1 MTIKEAII
9 KDISE
14 MNTDMLSLLLDDDK
28 SYMDV
33 PKETFIEKLDSKFNI
48 LNSQGIHE
56 FSRVLKGYCGGD
68 CNNGCGGYTFVTTDN
83 QVLDL
88 IVEEEHG
95 EIKDLYT
102 CSKFVSEEEIADK
115 SKIFISFSDDVKS
128 DYTPTSSHQA
138 LHQQIEVFFN
148 EFDTFKND
156 VTDIEDF
163 CNWSRDIDAF
173 YDTIGPLER
182 LRLNFTDGIFKL
194 MMANSYIQDL
204 ITLNAF
210 AKKAMQEFDV
220 LDVLN
225 ENELIEW
232 VLKYEENELDYGD
245 YEKVE
250 NWEQNNLILHAM
262 SKSVVID
269 CSKYT
274 KSLQFSYVYPKH
286 YWELFEKYKISEEQ
300 FDIEKAKDKHFKYD
314 LRTFLKFRER

>member
-1 MTIKEAII
+1 MTKKEAII
-9 KDISE
+9 KYISE
-14 MNTDMLSLLLDDDK
+14 MNIHMLSLLLDDDK

-33 PKETFIEKLDSKFNI
+33 PKDTFIEKLDSKFNI

-102 CSKFVSEEEIADK
+102 CSKFISEEEIADK
-115 SKIFISFSDDVKS
+115 SKIYLSFSDDVKS
-128 DYTPTSSHQA
+128 DYTPTLSHQA

-156 VTDIEDF
+156 VTDIEGF
-163 CNWSRDIDAF
+163 CNWSRDIDEF

-220 LDVLN
+220 L
-225 ENELIEW
+225 
-232 VLKYEENELDYGD
+232 
-245 YEKVE
+245 
-250 NWEQNNLILHAM
+250 M
-262 SKSVVID
+262 
-269 CSKYT
+269 
-274 KSLQFSYVYPKH
+274 F
-286 YWELFEKYKISEEQ
+286 
-300 FDIEKAKDKHFKYD
+300 
-314 LRTFLKFRER
+314 